1 MTASEMPYVFADAQ
15 TKHDPKF
22 FLASGIISENEEV
35 PARAEILAKGAEKA
49 GLTRVAPEDYGLG
62 VISRCHTPEYLQFL
76 KNIYTRW
83 SRKPGAPK
91 EVIPN
96 IHPQRRDFG
105 YPAAADGQ
113 VGYHTADTS
122 APIGAHTWESAY
134 WSAQAAAHAA
144 ELVSGGADSAY
155 ALCRPP
161 GHHAMRDIAGG
172 FCYLNNSGIA
182 AEELRQRHERVAILD
197 IDVHH
202 GNGTQDI
209 FYERPDVLTVSL
221 HVDPVRFYPFFW
233 GHADERGDGAGQGY
247 NLNIPLR
254 RRTADDDYLTALDQA
269 LERIDA
275 FAPGALV
282 LALGLDSFEGDPFEG
297 LSISTPGFARI
308 ADAISTRGYPTVIV
322 QEGGYICPE
331 LGDNLTSFLTGF
343 TNARD

>member
-1 MTASEMPYVFADAQ
+1 MTDETMQYVFADAQ
-15 TKHDPKF
+15 LRHDPKF
-22 FLASGIISENEEV
+22 FLASGVISENEEI
-35 PARAEILAKGAEKA
+35 PARADILAKGAEQA
-49 GLTRVAPEDYGLG
+49 GLTRVSPEDQGLG
-62 VISRCHTPEYLQFL
+62 VISHCHTPEYLQFL
-76 KNIYTRW
+76 KNIYRRW

-122 APIGAHTWESAY
+122 APIWEHTWESAY
-134 WSAQAAAHAA
+134 WSAQTAAHAA
-144 ELVSGGADSAY
+144 LLVNGGADSTY

-172 FCYLNNSGIA
+172 FCYLNNAGVA
-182 AEELRQRHERVAILD
+182 AEVLRQQNERVAILD

-209 FYERPDVLTVSL
+209 FYERSDVLTVSL
-221 HVDPVRFYPFFW
+221 HADPVRFYPFFW
-233 GHADERGDGAGQGY
+233 GHADERGEGPGQGY
-247 NLNIPLR
+247 NLNLPLA
-254 RRTADDDYLTALDQA
+254 RRTPDTEYLQALDQA
-269 LERIDA
+269 LDRIKA

-282 LALGLDSFEGDPFEG
+282 LALGLDSFEGDPFQG
-297 LSISTPGFARI
+297 LGISTAGFARI
-308 ADAISTRGYPTVIV
+308 ASAVARLGLPTVLV

-343 TNARD
+343 QNERR